1 MAFAFYP
8 GRGKSF
14 LERNKNIQ
22 QNYLVRVKG
31 LKRMECGTLRMGQQI
46 LQRITRTGI
55 MGQGDMDGLLQSRIS
70 STLRSEKIAFLQRIQ
85 GDERETEMEENLQT
99 VDGMLANLR
108 NMAVDMSAEISDQ
121 NEQLDRI
128 TLKVEL
134 ECSH

>member
-1 MAFAFYP
+1 
-8 GRGKSF
+8 
-14 LERNKNIQ
+14 
-22 QNYLVRVKG
+22 
-31 LKRMECGTLRMGQQI
+31 
-46 LQRITRTGI
+46 
-55 MGQGDMDGLLQSRIS
+55 MDGLLQSRIS